1 MRGEVLKRR
10 LSVLCVFGTR
20 PEAIKMA
27 PLVLLL
33 KREPDI
39 RPIVVVTAQHR
50 EMLDQVLDIF
60 SIRPDYDLDLM
71 RPGQTLTQVTC
82 GVLTGLEAI
91 IAREDPDLVLV
102 HGDTTTT
109 MAAALAS
116 YYGRRP
122 LGHVEAGLR
131 TGDKYNPYPEEMNR
145 RITSNLGDL
154 HFSPTAAAKG
164 NLLAEGVPEEKIYV
178 TGNTVV
184 DALRYIIEHHRSF
197 SDPALERLVE
207 STARLILLTAHRRES
222 WGAGLREIFA
232 AVRDLVRDFS
242 DVQVVFPVHRNPVVR
257 DQATAAFGGQE
268 RIHLIPPP
276 AYNDFV
282 RLMQRAYLV
291 LTDSGGIQEEAPGLG
306 VPVVVLR
313 NTTERPEGLATGN
326 AVLAGTRREGIYRL
340 VADLLQDREKHRQ
353 MALAPN
359 PYGDG
364 KASVRIR
371 DAIYHHF
378 GRIADRPRDYVI

>member
-1 MRGEVLKRR
+1 
-10 LSVLCVFGTR
+10 
-20 PEAIKMA
+20 
-27 PLVLLL
+27 
-33 KREPDI
+33 
-39 RPIVVVTAQHR
+39 
-50 EMLDQVLDIF
+50 
-60 SIRPDYDLDLM
+60 
-71 RPGQTLTQVTC
+71 
-82 GVLTGLEAI
+82 
-91 IAREDPDLVLV
+91 V
-102 HGDTTTT
+102 H
-109 MAAALAS
+109 
-116 YYGRRP
+116 
-122 LGHVEAGLR
+122 
-131 TGDKYNPYPEEMNR
+131 
-145 RITSNLGDL
+145 
-154 HFSPTAAAKG
+154 
-164 NLLAEGVPEEKIYV
+164 
-178 TGNTVV
+178 
-184 DALRYIIEHHRSF
+184 
-197 SDPALERLVE
+197 
-207 STARLILLTAHRRES
+207 
-222 WGAGLREIFA
+222 
-232 AVRDLVRDFS
+232 
-242 DVQVVFPVHRNPVVR
+242 VVFPVHRNPVVR